1 MIIGI
6 SGSHSQGKT
15 TLVNALQQREEF
27 KDFVFKSGLTRD
39 LHKLGIPI
47 NELGTDVTQLYV
59 MCKHYEYS
67 KSAGDVVLDR
77 CALDGLAYTNVVL
90 EDHDDSDF
98 KHALGIIARKCF
110 KAYDI
115 IFYVRPELELEDDGT
130 RTVDKK
136 FFDRVVKS
144 FEYWLDVIKT
154 YRDPVRVVELHG
166 SVEQRVEQVI
176 EALKNNNLML
186 Q

>member
-15 TLVNALQQREEF
+15 TLVNALQQRVEF

-67 KSAGDVVLDR
+67 KSSGDVVLDR
-77 CALDGLAYTNVVL
+77 CALDGLAYTGVILQN
-90 EDHDDSDF
+90 HNDSEF
-98 KHALGIIARKCF
+98 LSALGTIARKCF
-110 KAYDI
+110 NAYDI
-115 IFYVRPELELEDDGT
+115 IFYVRPELALEYDGT
-130 RTVDKK
+130 RTIDQN
-136 FFDRVVKS
+136 FFDQIVGS
-144 FEYWLDVIKT
+144 FNYWLDVIKT
-154 YRDPVRVVELHG
+154 YNNPVRVVELYG

-176 EALKNNNLML
+176 AALKNNNLMV
-186 Q
+186 